1 MMSSYSF
8 TRHFTLYASI
18 SAGFYVVLVISL
30 AACAVVA
37 LTDMVESYRS
47 LSASIDIL
55 ARLEAR
61 TSADAA
67 ASDRATDLEVSE
79 APLLEG
85 QSITVASASLLQ
97 RVTRAISRAGGNVI
111 SSEFDRSAAQ
121 STNGYVKV
129 IATCEI
135 EQSALQQLLYDLEAG
150 MPLLFIEQLNAQA
163 SMPVREGGPLRVQLG
178 VSGMWQAAQE

>member
-1 MMSSYSF
+1 MISRYPF
-8 TRHFTLYASI
+8 ARYLTRYASV

-30 AACAVVA
+30 SACAVSAV
-37 LTDMVESYRS
+37 TDIVKSYRS

-61 TSADAA
+61 TSAEAA
-67 ASDRATDLEVSE
+67 DRVADLEFSE

-85 QSITVASASLLQ
+85 QSMTVASASLLQ
-97 RVTRAISRAGGNVI
+97 RVTRAISRAGGNVV
-111 SSEFDRSAAQ
+111 SSEFDRNATQ
-121 STNGYVKV
+121 SKDGYVKV

-150 MPLLFIEQLNAQA
+150 MPLLFIEQLNAQVSTLMTEA
-163 SMPVREGGPLRVQLG
+163 SLLRVQIA
-178 VSGMWQAAQE
+178 VSGVWQAAQK